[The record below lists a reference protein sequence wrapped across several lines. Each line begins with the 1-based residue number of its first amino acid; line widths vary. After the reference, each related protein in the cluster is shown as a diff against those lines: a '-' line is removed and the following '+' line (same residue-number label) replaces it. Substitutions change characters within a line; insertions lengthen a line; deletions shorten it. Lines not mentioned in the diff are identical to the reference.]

1 MHVDNWDSNT
11 FLWIL
16 QECDI
21 PYVPRVWTN
30 LLSTYAKDKSTVTGL
45 TIIGRYIGTMKLNQW
60 KKYRWADTNFIQELD
75 KQRIE
80 ETMKIQGY
88 DTQEIVE
95 AVNNSTIVVPEQA
108 PPPPPDPVVTEEKEK
123 LFQPVEDDDTNSV
136 VDSLTE
142 EDKLYLRMKW
152 GKVYKPDEWVQLEKL
167 YNEMMESYDIQT
179 AGHIDTLKKI
189 CKTSLKA
196 DQLLDLGD
204 TDAAQKMLKTYD
216 MLMKSGKFKW
226 WTMKNFT
233 GAVTG
238 VL

>member
-1 MHVDNWDSNT
+1 LAKEKKQRYCSKCGRTKNEDEFYTTNNLDKYPDGRLNICKPCLTMHVDNWDSDT

-88 DTQEIVE
+88 GT
-95 AVNNSTIVVPEQA
+95 
-108 PPPPPDPVVTEEKEK
+108 
-123 LFQPVEDDDTNSV
+123 
-136 VDSLTE
+136 
-142 EDKLYLRMKW
+142 
-152 GKVYKPDEWVQLEKL
+152 
-167 YNEMMESYDIQT
+167 
-179 AGHIDTLKKI
+179 
-189 CKTSLKA
+189 
-196 DQLLDLGD
+196 
-204 TDAAQKMLKTYD
+204 
-216 MLMKSGKFKW
+216 
-226 WTMKNFT
+226 
-233 GAVTG
+233 
-238 VL
+238 